1 MQYQCIAIFESM
13 KNQMIA
19 PANSSPSEAC
29 GDGARMARIAV
40 AANEIVV
47 YGPFGRNDT
56 RDREAGNY

>member
-1 MQYQCIAIFESM
+1 M